1 MAVIGLVERAAARRS
16 SSDSGWPS
24 VGGTCGLALPSPGPP
39 VAPGLRQEDTYGGAA
54 AWAGAESHRTGR
66 APGGA
71 HLPLHSGELKVNLSL
86 SLDAALSPRGI
97 SRGPAPFPE
106 VVRVAAGG
114 EPGPPRG
121 PHWAGAAPSRSRA
134 RGEGPASPLLWTWG
148 GQGAPPR
155 PAPGTP
161 ARPPLG
167 RLETGSWPTA
177 AASPGVAGLCHL
189 VPSALSFLR
198 NHVMEETLRVPS
210 HLRHPRGPAG
220 PPVQGHQDG
229 QASWMSPR
237 LGRIL

>member
-1 MAVIGLVERAAARRS
+1 MQ
-16 SSDSGWPS
+16 P
-24 VGGTCGLALPSPGPP
+24 PGPERNHTGQ
-39 VAPGLRQEDTYGGAA
+39 AGLLEGSGVTQDRQGS
-54 AWAGAESHRTGR
+54 W
-66 APGGA
+66 GA

-86 SLDAALSPRGI
+86 SLDATLSPRGI

-121 PHWAGAAPSRSRA
+121 PHWAGVAPSRSRA
-134 RGEGPASPLLWTWG
+134 SGEGPASPLLWTCG
-148 GQGAPPR
+148 GQGTPPR